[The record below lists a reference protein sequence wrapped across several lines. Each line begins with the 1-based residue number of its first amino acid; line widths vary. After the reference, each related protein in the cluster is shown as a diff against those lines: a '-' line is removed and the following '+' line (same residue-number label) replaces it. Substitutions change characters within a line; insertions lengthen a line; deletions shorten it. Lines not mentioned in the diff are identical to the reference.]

1 MNEMQLA
8 LSKRDG
14 LNPAVT
20 LLTRKLIIF
29 FFVTSSAARKIS
41 NNLTEGESM
50 VLLKK
55 LKTMS
60 FIYQTQQHIMINM

>member
-20 LLTRKLIIF
+20 LLTRKLIII